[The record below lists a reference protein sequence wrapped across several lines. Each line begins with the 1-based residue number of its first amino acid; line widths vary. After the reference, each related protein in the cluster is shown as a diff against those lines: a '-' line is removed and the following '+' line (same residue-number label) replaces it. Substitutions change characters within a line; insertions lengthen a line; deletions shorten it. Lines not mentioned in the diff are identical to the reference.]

1 MTADIRP
8 DGRLPE
14 ILEELYLGRVPD
26 YRDEV
31 VAGAVRHRQR
41 PAWTFPGRWIPMADI
56 ASRPAFAASVPW
68 RAVGLALVLIAL
80 LVAAAVAISGSRQ
93 IPVPEPF
100 GLARNGAIA
109 WYADGDIYTADP
121 VTGVTT
127 AIVTGPE
134 EDVDPVFSPDGTRLA
149 FGRFVAGEDPPLMD
163 IVVADADGTH
173 PRVITTEPIPVDEVR
188 FEWAP
193 DSRSLIAD
201 SPGDSEIWRYDA
213 TTKAPRAV
221 VASDASIYLR
231 PFQPPD
237 GQRILI
243 QRHTGALSKLV
254 TLDVATGAE
263 TVLAEGAGDELG
275 SARWSGDGS
284 QVVYNASP
292 PGDALSERLYV
303 VNADGT
309 GTTQI
314 THAPGTWY
322 DIDAKYSPDGSK
334 IAFTRYEYVESKT
347 WVVRPTGIYDVATG
361 EVTEV
366 GPLAREIREQL
377 PGKDDAD
384 ASDGE
389 GLFVEW
395 SPDGTSLLAFESE
408 GSGHPIVI
416 DIATGTWHALDR
428 ISASGAPTQQWQRQ
442 AP

>member
-56 ASRPAFAASVPW
+56 ASRPAFAASLPW
-68 RAVGLALVLIAL
+68 RAIGLALVLIAL
-80 LVAAAVAISGSRQ
+80 LAAAAVAISGANQSR
-93 IPVPEPF
+93 VPAPF

-109 WYADGDIYTADP
+109 WYADGDIYSADP
-121 VTGVTT
+121 VTGITT
-127 AIVTGPE
+127 AIVTGTQ

-149 FGRFVAGEDPPLMD
+149 FGRFVEGDDPPRMD

-173 PRVITTEPIPVDEVR
+173 PQVITTEPIPVDDVR

-193 DSRSLIAD
+193 DSRSLIVDAPD
-201 SPGDSEIWRYDA
+201 ETGIWRYDA
-213 TTKAPRAV
+213 TTKAPRTV
-221 VASDASIYLR
+221 VATETSFYLR

-237 GQRILI
+237 GQQLLI
-243 QRHTGALSKLV
+243 ERHEGALSRLIALNLV
-254 TLDVATGAE
+254 TGVE
-263 TVLAEGAGDELG
+263 TLLAEGAGDELG
-275 SARWSGDGS
+275 SARWSADGS
-284 QVVYNASP
+284 KVVYHASP
-292 PGDALSERLYV
+292 DDGVSERLYL

-314 THAPGTWY
+314 THAPGVWY
-322 DIDAKYSPDGSK
+322 DIDAKYSPDGTK
-334 IAFTRYEYVESKT
+334 IAFTRYERLKSNV

-366 GPLAREIREQL
+366 GPLAREVREQL
-377 PGKDDAD
+377 PSEDDAR
-384 ASDGE
+384 ASEGE
-389 GLFVEW
+389 GLFHEW
-395 SPDGTSLLAFESE
+395 SPDGTALLAFESE
-408 GSGHPIVI
+408 GGGHPIVI
-416 DIATGTWHALDR
+416 DVGTGTWHALDR